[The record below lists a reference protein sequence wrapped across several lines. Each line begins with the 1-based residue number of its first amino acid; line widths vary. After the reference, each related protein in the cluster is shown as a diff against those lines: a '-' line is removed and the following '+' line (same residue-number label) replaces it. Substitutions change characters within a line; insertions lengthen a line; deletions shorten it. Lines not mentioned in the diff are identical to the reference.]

1 MLFLAFTNYL
11 LVKTEQQKGL
21 QAKAKRSL
29 RTRLMDRTDY
39 QYRLALRKLS
49 HYGGNNLFLK
59 ADAEYDQS

>member
-1 MLFLAFTNYL
+1 M
-11 LVKTEQQKGL
+11 KTEQQKGL

-49 HYGGNNLFLK
+49 HYEGNNLFLK

>member
-29 RTRLMDRTDY
+29 RTRLIGRTDY
-39 QYRLALRKLS
+39 QYRLVLRKLS
-49 HYGGNNLFLK
+49 HHEENNLFLK